1 MKSFKVKLH
10 SLFIKYEK
18 QLIIILP
25 CLAVLIS
32 ILIVAPPL
40 SVYMANRR
48 VVRDIPDESVT
59 VNTPD
64 PGAERAGAESV
75 AVHLTAYSTGEDM
88 LISVCDDAGTP
99 IGGERFSLLLTTP
112 SGDEIICS
120 TYADGSCYLV
130 ELTPGI
136 YTVSLEATEGYI
148 TPEPVSCVV
157 SSITHQ
163 APTLEQLVPG
173 LNIVD
178 GRLYYMSVL
187 GTLASSVGLDL
198 SCYNGR
204 IEWEMLREQGLD
216 YVILRVGGR
225 GWGSGTI
232 YEDTS
237 FREYFTAAKEVGL
250 NIGVYFYST
259 ATNIEEAID
268 EAEFVIEKLHGA
280 ALEMPVFLDIEYSGR
295 HPYGRADRLSQT
307 QRAEII
313 NAFCT
318 TLQNCGYKTGVYSG
332 AYFIEHELSYRSLAG
347 QTVWTANYTAN
358 NALPRVSF
366 DYDIWQYT
374 ESGRVRGV
382 FGPVDINVSFKQDL
396 ITP

>member
-1 MKSFKVKLH
+1 MKNTLAKLRE
-10 SLFIKYEK
+10 LITNYERW
-18 QLIIILP
+18 LIIILP
-25 CLAVLIS
+25 SLAVLIS

-48 VVRDIPDESVT
+48 AAREALSATEDVSTPPIETEPS
-59 VNTPD
+59 NTEP
-64 PGAERAGAESV
+64 V
-75 AVHLTAYSTGEDM
+75 AVYLTAYSTGKDM
-88 LISVCDDAGTP
+88 LISVCDDDGTP
-99 IGGERFSLLLTTP
+99 IAGERFSLVLTTP

-136 YTVSLEATEGYI
+136 YTVSMEVTEGYI

-157 SSITHQ
+157 ISITHQ

-178 GRLYYMSVL
+178 GRLYYLSVL
-187 GTLASSVGLDL
+187 GTLATSVGLDL

-204 IEWEMLREQGLD
+204 IEWDTLREQGLD

-232 YEDTS
+232 YEDTR
-237 FREYFTAAKEVGL
+237 FREYFAAAKEVGL
-250 NIGVYFYST
+250 NVGVYFYST
-259 ATNIEEAID
+259 ATDVEEAIEEA
-268 EAEFVIEKLHGA
+268 EFIIEKLHGA
-280 ALEMPVFLDIEYSGR
+280 ALEMPVFFDTEYSGR
-295 HPYGRADRLSQT
+295 YPYGRADRLSQAE
-307 QRAEII
+307 RKEII

-332 AYFIEHELSYRSLAG
+332 VYYIDHELSYRSIAA
-347 QTVWTANYTAN
+347 QTVWIANYTAN
-358 NALPRVSF
+358 NALPRVDF
-366 DYDIWQYT
+366 NYDIWQYT

-382 FGPVDINVSFKQDL
+382 FGPVDINVSFK
-396 ITP
+396 